1 MNNTLDAAELTAAV
15 EHHQYH
21 IDQIEAALQDVYPTW
36 NDHEFPGDWLTKVT
50 ATIRQLTPA
59 GLCKVCGAVCD
70 IYPDP
75 PEQGTCYEHC
85 EDHYFQV
92 VDREARCYHC
102 NQPAP
107 DDWYDSEDV

>member
-1 MNNTLDAAELTAAV
+1 MNCCYDEHSPREVCSKKTPVFPTEELTGTK
-15 EHHQYH
+15 H
-21 IDQIEAALQDVYPTW
+21 
-36 NDHEFPGDWLTKVT
+36 FPPD
-50 ATIRQLTPA
+50 
-59 GLCKVCGAVCD
+59 GLCGVCGAVCD

-75 PEQGTCYEHC
+75 PERGTCYKHC